1 MASDAMASE
10 SGYNPGLEEIA
21 DRAANRLAE
30 LTQQYCGEGR
40 TCGGCKE
47 FKQWCEFRKDR
58 LGKNGRCSACNTCH
72 YKSKRDLRR
81 GILRPAPQRPTTLRC
96 RGKCGRDLPFDDNH
110 FTKQKTGHWGLSL
123 TCKQCEVADRKLRR
137 KLRKEHPKEETH
149 GRCFACNKETHD
161 LVLDHDHDTNAFRG
175 WACRSC
181 NIRLSAPYTSS
192 SSNI

>member
-1 MASDAMASE
+1 MASDAMAGSN
-10 SGYNPGLEEIA
+10 NPGLEEIA

-40 TCGGCKE
+40 TCGRCKE
-47 FKQWCEFRKDR
+47 FKRWCEFRKVR
-58 LGKNGRCSACNTCH
+58 TGKNGRCSECNTCH
-72 YKSKRDLRR
+72 YKTKRDLRR

-110 FTKQKTGHWGLSL
+110 FFKHETSRWGLRL
-123 TCKQCEVADRKLRR
+123 TCAQCENTDLKLRN
-137 KLRKEHPKEETH
+137 KLRKEHPKSDAG
-149 GRCFACNKETHD
+149 GRCFACGKETED

-175 WACRSC
+175 WACKGC
-181 NIRLSAPYTSS
+181 NRRLSAPYSQSSS